1 MNIMTKVVNLF
12 ALLFFLGTSIINAQN
27 VTISPN
33 QISEDAIQTFPIF
46 SYGDKL
52 VYNDEFMRVFNK
64 NKQGESSPTKQEI
77 EEYLDLYVKF
87 KLKVE
92 QAYQL
97 KMDTLPSFIK
107 ELAGYR
113 KQLAQPYLTDKTV
126 TDRLIKEA
134 YDRGR
139 FEVNASHLLINCSS
153 DAKPV
158 DTLAAY
164 QKILGLRARIKN
176 GEKFEE
182 IAKAYSEDPSA
193 KDNSGVLGYFTS
205 FQMIYPFENAAFN
218 TPVGEVSLP
227 IRTKY
232 GYHLVY
238 VADKR
243 ESMGDMKVA
252 HIMIKYY
259 NPSQIDSTKKRIDAV
274 HEKLKDGGDWTT
286 IVEKFSEDFN
296 TNSKGGELSWINRTT
311 PNIPVE
317 FKDVAYTLQKDGDIS
332 NPIKT
337 RFGWHIIKR
346 IETKPRAS
354 YEERKEFIRRKVER
368 DSRSELNKEVVVAR
382 LKKEN
387 NFKEV
392 SGLEAIRDSF
402 SADLLQARYKK
413 QEGSGIVLCKIGERE
428 YKDDYFFGYV
438 ATNQTKSN
446 KTLTNAVDAIYEAF
460 IKQINLDYEEGL
472 LEEKYEAFKN
482 IMQEYKDG
490 ILLFELTDKKV
501 WSRAVRDTLGLQTF
515 YDENKENYM
524 WNKRADVDIF
534 SCSDSKARKIA
545 MKLAKKGK
553 STKEILNRC
562 NANNPIAVTIDS
574 KKIEKS
580 KDPLLE
586 KINLEKG
593 VFKIAGESQQFKF
606 VRINNVLAPTQKLLD
621 ENRGAITSDY
631 QNYLEVS
638 WIEDL
643 KNKFPIQVY
652 EDNVSRLYND

>member
-1 MNIMTKVVNLF
+1 M
-12 ALLFFLGTSIINAQN
+12 
-27 VTISPN
+27 
-33 QISEDAIQTFPIF
+33 
-46 SYGDKL
+46 
-52 VYNDEFMRVFNK
+52 
-64 NKQGESSPTKQEI
+64 
-77 EEYLDLYVKF
+77 
-87 KLKVE
+87 
-92 QAYQL
+92 
-97 KMDTLPSFIK
+97 
-107 ELAGYR
+107 
-113 KQLAQPYLTDKTV
+113 
-126 TDRLIKEA
+126 
-134 YDRGR
+134 
-139 FEVNASHLLINCSS
+139 
-153 DAKPV
+153 
-158 DTLAAY
+158 
-164 QKILGLRARIKN
+164 
-176 GEKFEE
+176 
-182 IAKAYSEDPSA
+182 
-193 KDNSGVLGYFTS
+193 
-205 FQMIYPFENAAFN
+205 
-218 TPVGEVSLP
+218 P

-317 FKDVAYTLQKDGDIS
+317 FKDVAYTLQKDCDIS

-354 YEERKEFIRRKVER
+354 FEERKEFIRRKVER

-586 KINLEKG
+586 KIDLEKG
-593 VFKIAGESQQFKF
+593 VYKIAGESQQFKF